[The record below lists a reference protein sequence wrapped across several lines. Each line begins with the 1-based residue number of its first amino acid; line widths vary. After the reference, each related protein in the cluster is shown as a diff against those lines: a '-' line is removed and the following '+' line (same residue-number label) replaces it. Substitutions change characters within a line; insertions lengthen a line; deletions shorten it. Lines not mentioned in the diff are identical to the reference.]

1 MPTELPVR
9 SGVQA
14 RNAKWAEYGQALFIF
29 YGSAGLAVLLLIALE
44 TRLGT
49 FDGLTATETVIK
61 NDPSSI
67 SLRWDRPELG
77 FPAAVL
83 AAEILGR
90 ITLCQSLSR
99 GRG

>member
-14 RNAKWAEYGQALFIF
+14 RNAKWAEYGQALFIL

-49 FDGLTATETVIK
+49 CDGLTATETVIK
-61 NDPSSI
+61 TT
-67 SLRWDRPELG
+67 R
-77 FPAAVL
+77 V
-83 AAEILGR
+83 
-90 ITLCQSLSR
+90 QSLYDGIDPNWASPPPF
-99 GRG
+99 